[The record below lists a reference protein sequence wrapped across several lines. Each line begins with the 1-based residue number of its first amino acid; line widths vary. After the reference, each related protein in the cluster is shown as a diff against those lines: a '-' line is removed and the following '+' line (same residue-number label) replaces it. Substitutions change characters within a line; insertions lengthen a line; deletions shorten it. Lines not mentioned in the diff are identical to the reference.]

1 MMRSLYSGVSGLLVH
16 QKSMDV
22 IGNNI
27 ANVNTI
33 GFKSGRAVFADM
45 ISQTLLGGKSPTDST
60 GGTNPRQV
68 GLGAY
73 LQAVDTIMAQGTLTL
88 TQKQS
93 DLSLSG
99 NGFFM
104 VSGSGSNDISYTR
117 AGDFNFDRVG
127 KFTNPNGLIV
137 QGWMADP
144 VTGQLQTDTGIGDIV
159 VGTDYQV
166 ILPKQTSNIKMSGV
180 LDNRATA
187 SELSYPSFMTYAKAN
202 ASIFGIES
210 DNASSLGLQK
220 GEPILVRSDATS
232 RTNMAKASLI
242 STGGSIIPLQ
252 VDSTTSLSFKITSNG
267 NTDVIDLKYSAT
279 TGTTNFT
286 TLDDFGL
293 AVAEAINTV
302 SGNAGSVT
310 HNIVNGMVEL
320 TVPAPP
326 GGADFLIESISGS
339 STIESMFGNFIGSTI
354 PSGTVAVSEPLKY
367 QDEIVAGIDFNTLQ
381 EFTDDVQSSIQTN
394 VASNFKST
402 YLENMFG
409 LQDGDLIRIDG
420 PGLTTPGGTT
430 GTAIIRLQ
438 YTDDP
443 AKVNT
448 APAAGSRYFFN
459 DLNDLA
465 ASFNHFT
472 TTTVFSVNA
481 NGALVSTDNRVF
493 DAVRTTNNADIDYLS
508 SRFNNTVLGPTAG
521 ATVTTTAMSFN
532 DAGKISYMNYRD
544 NTSAPFNNPLT
555 NFEIIPQY
563 ANSGPFANNV
573 LETQGLTLNDIVAPL
588 KPLQDFGFS
597 RIFLDEATADN
608 KIIDLFSNSGTD
620 LDFVSGSSLELN
632 VLVDGKT
639 PTNGINNFSVGR
651 QTRLDELTEFIEDYL
666 GLGISHNKKDNVFI
680 ENGQLK
686 VIGEQGSGNNIDLFS
701 LKGVPEGAH
710 AVFNN
715 TMLPNFDV
723 VNATGGRLVTTQK
736 IIDSQGYQSEVKFDF
751 AMQNR
756 EENVWYLTVSTLNP
770 DAVIT
775 VNNSTTNTVAIKFN
789 TDGSFAYMYDPN
801 SQPITIVQKLSL
813 SFNPNNGAARIDNI
827 NIALGGQGSTDGLVV
842 SGIAGGLTDVDNDGY
857 VLGEL
862 TTVNYNDAGQVLGS
876 YSNGVNRVLAQ
887 LGIATFTNSPG
898 LIKAGDTLF
907 NETPNSGPPAIGT
920 AGTGKRGT
928 IMGSTL
934 ENSNV
939 QLSEEF
945 VTMIVTQRGFQANS
959 RTITTSD
966 EMLQEVMNMKR

>member
-104 VSGSGSNDISYTR
+104 VSGSGNNDISYTR

-144 VTGQLQTDTGIGDIV
+144 VTGQLQTDTGVGDIV

-187 SELSYPSFMTYAKAN
+187 SELSYPAFMTYAKAD
-202 ASIFGIES
+202 ASIFGLES

-220 GEPILVRSDATS
+220 GEPILIRADATS
-232 RTNMAKASLI
+232 STNMTKASLV
-242 STGGSIIPLQ
+242 STSGSIIPLQ
-252 VDSTTSLSFKITSNG
+252 IDSTTTLSFKISSNG
-267 NTDVIDLKYSAT
+267 NTDVIDLKYSSAA
-279 TGTTNFT
+279 GATNFT
-286 TLDDFGL
+286 TLKDFGD
-293 AVAEAINTV
+293 AIAAAINTV

-310 HNIVNGMVEL
+310 SDIVNGMVEL
-320 TVPAPP
+320 TLPAA
-326 GGADFLIESISGS
+326 GSDFLIESISGS
-339 STIESMFGNFIGSTI
+339 STIESMFGNFIGTTVPTGTI
-354 PSGTVAVSEPLKY
+354 LSSEALKY

-381 EFTDDVQSSIQTN
+381 EFTDDVQNSLRTN

-409 LQDGDLIRIDG
+409 LKDGDLVRMDG
-420 PGLTTPGGTT
+420 PGFTPT
-430 GTAIIRLQ
+430 GVATSTAIINLQ

-448 APAAGSRYFFN
+448 AAATGSRYFFN

-481 NGALVSTDNRVF
+481 NGELVSSDNRIF
-493 DAVRTTNNADIDYLS
+493 DSVNTSNNADIDYLS
-508 SRFNNTVLGPTAG
+508 SRFSNTVLGPTAG
-521 ATVTTTAMSFN
+521 GTVTSTGMSFN
-532 DAGKISYMNYRD
+532 DAGKISYMNYRSS
-544 NTSAPFNNPLT
+544 TTAPFNNPLT
-555 NFEIIPQY
+555 NLEIIPQY
-563 ANSGPFANNV
+563 ANSGPFASNV
-573 LETQGLTLNDIVAPL
+573 LETQGINLNDIVAPL

-597 RIFLDEATADN
+597 RIFLDEATADD
-608 KIIDLFSNSGTD
+608 KIIDMFSNAGTD
-620 LDFVSGSSLELN
+620 LDFASGSSMELN

-639 PTNGINNFSVGR
+639 PTNGINTFSVGR

-666 GLGISHNKKDNVFI
+666 GLGASHNKKDNVFI

-686 VIGEQGSGNNIDLFS
+686 IIGEQGSGNNIDLFS

-736 IIDSQGYQSEVKFDF
+736 IIDSQGFQSEVKFDF

-756 EENVWYLTVSTLNP
+756 EENIWYLTVSTLNP

-775 VNNSTTNTVAIKFN
+775 VNNATTNTVAIKFN

-801 SQPITIVQKLSL
+801 SQPISIVQKLSL

-827 NIALGGQGSTDGLVV
+827 NIALGAQGSTDGLVV

-862 TTVNYNDAGQVLGS
+862 TTVNYNDAGQILGS

-887 LGIATFTNSPG
+887 LGIATFTNAPG
-898 LIKAGDTLF
+898 LMKAGDTLF
-907 NETPNSGPPAIGT
+907 SETPNSGPPAVGT